1 LDLLLVYYQQFFS
14 QHWSHWYQLPVD
26 VRIKILIWHEFKS
39 NMQLDIAK
47 KTGAVTLQEAELKTQ
62 NWYFAFQV
70 IQVFLVTTFTSG
82 AAAVVTSIIQTPT
95 SAPLLLAKN
104 LPKASNFYISFFILN
119 GLLMASR
126 TLLNPFQ
133 LFMFNVVGRTQD
145 KTPRQKYKRY
155 IKLSGVK
162 WGSQYPKW
170 TNLGVIGMFFSFL

>member
-1 LDLLLVYYQQFFS
+1 LWRWLR
-14 QHWSHWYQLPVD
+14 WCQLPVD
-26 VRIKILIWHEFKS
+26 VCINIPFSGKKIKS
-39 NMQLDIAK
+39 NVRPDIAK
-47 KTGAVTLQEAELKTQ
+47 KSGAVTLQEAELMTQ

-104 LPKASNFYISFFILN
+104 LPKASNFYLSYFVLY
-119 GLLMASR
+119 GLVMASR
-126 TLLNPFQ
+126 TLFNALRLFQ
-133 LFMFNVVGRTQD
+133 FNIVGRFRD

-170 TNLGVIGMFFSFL
+170 TNLGVIGMSFSSSPYDNRY